1 MFVLTIRKSVV
12 ILFVRG
18 GDTLQERF
26 RELRKALGLSQD
38 DFGRKLGV
46 TRGVIT
52 NIELGKVPPKD
63 LFVSLVCD
71 TFGVNRTWIETGEG
85 EMFNDLGPDAAF
97 ERLCTE
103 IAASDD
109 ELLKRAMRA
118 YWDLSDDRKKMVW
131 DFIDQ
136 IAGK

>member
-1 MFVLTIRKSVV
+1 MRERIRQLRQTLKLT
-12 ILFVRG
+12 
-18 GDTLQERF
+18 QE
-26 RELRKALGLSQD
+26 E
-38 DFGRKLGV
+38 FGKKIGV
-46 TRGVIT
+46 TRGVVANMELDRA
-52 NIELGKVPPKD
+52 NISSTL
-63 LFVSLVCD
+63 LQHICD
-71 TFGVNRTWIETGEG
+71 VFGASRHWIETGEG

-118 YWDLSDDRKKMVW
+118 YWGLSDDRKKMVW

>member
-1 MFVLTIRKSVV
+1 M
-12 ILFVRG
+12 
-18 GDTLQERF
+18 QERF

-85 EMFNDLGPDAAF
+85 EMFNDLSPDAAF

-109 ELLKRAMRA
+109 EFLKRAMRA
-118 YWDLSDDRKKMVW
+118 YWGLSDDRKKMVW

-136 IAGK
+136 LAGK

>member
-1 MFVLTIRKSVV
+1 M
-12 ILFVRG
+12 
-18 GDTLQERF
+18 QERF

-52 NIELGKVPPKD
+52 NIELGKVPPKS
-63 LFVSLVCD
+63 LFISLVCD
-71 TFGVNRTWIETGEG
+71 TFGVNRRWIESGEG
-85 EMFNDLGPDAAF
+85 AMFDGLEPEAAF

-109 ELLKRAMRA
+109 EFLKRAMKA
-118 YWDLSDDRKKMVW
+118 YWELSEDRKQAVRE
-131 DFIDQ
+131 FIDQ
-136 IAGK
+136 LAGK